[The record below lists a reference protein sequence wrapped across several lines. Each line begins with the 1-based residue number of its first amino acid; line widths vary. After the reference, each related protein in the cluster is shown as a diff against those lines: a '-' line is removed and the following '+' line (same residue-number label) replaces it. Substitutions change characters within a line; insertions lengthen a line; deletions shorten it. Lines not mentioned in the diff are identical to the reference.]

1 MIKLNLNL
9 LSHFV
14 LGYIIESFLSSREK
28 SYYAPFRVEATSERE
43 DYLNGFQNKLLEE
56 VKIRGFD
63 SFDSFIKFVNLEL
76 KRVYK

>member
-1 MIKLNLNL
+1 MINLNL

-28 SYYAPFRVEATSERE
+28 SYYASTSERE